1 MSVQKTD
8 IKQLYLDRKRFN
20 YIEFDLEKI
29 KTCDQIYEAF
39 KNVIE
44 DKIKKLY
51 KNVQGFKFK
60 FIMIYSKLSSKY
72 DANSLTEIKIDRS
85 FILTELLQSSQYTLY
100 YLPVPNYD
108 NKRNIKK
115 VIINGQN
122 EIKNLINN
130 DIENYLTSEGIYYFD
145 KAMAQFIY
153 GKGYIDEQKFIV
165 NSKKNKIEIAIDLIK
180 KVEYSENQVPL
191 SLQVFK
197 TKCPNHIIQIL
208 QYNTTYIFGLY
219 KQKSYLMWK
228 NAISSAKIKN
238 KNRAVDTQFNNDL
251 NKNAYLLYQN
261 YNSIPDKC
269 REINQILENP
279 EKRKIFFEIFDDNK
293 IADISTNIFSYKIN
307 IKKND
312 FIGALACLKQINFYL
327 DYYNNDNEKEK
338 ENEIEKYKNIFP
350 DKLIEHFKNI
360 LTNAN
365 EIFSKTVNSGGN
377 INNILKDILT
387 LDLFDKLYVKIY
399 DLYIVPFFQNFKET
413 LKKEYNF
420 NEKPEVIKKLHLL
433 LSKHTINFFDLN
445 DSKKFY
451 NLFSDDDEKNKNEN
465 TKDNTNDSNGNNIK
479 NNQKNS

>member
-8 IKQLYLDRKRFN
+8 IKQLYLDKNRAN

-29 KTCDQIYEAF
+29 KTCDQIYETL
-39 KNVIE
+39 KNDIE
-44 DKIKKLY
+44 NKIKKLY
-51 KNVQGFKFK
+51 KNVQGIKFK
-60 FIMIYSKLSSKY
+60 FIMIYSKLSSKNN
-72 DANSLTEIKIDRS
+72 ANLLTEIKIDRS

-100 YLPVPNYD
+100 YLPVSNYD
-108 NKRNIKK
+108 NKRNIRKDK
-115 VIINGQN
+115 INGQN
-122 EIKNLINN
+122 EIKNLINK
-130 DIENYLTSEGIYYFD
+130 DIENYLTNEGIYYFD

-153 GKGYIDEQKFIV
+153 GKGYIDEQKLIV
-165 NSKKNKIEIAIDLIK
+165 NSKKNKIEIAIDQIRK
-180 KVEYSENQVPL
+180 EEYSENQIPL

-197 TKCPNHIIQIL
+197 TKCPNYIIQIL

-219 KQKSYLMWK
+219 KQKSYLIWK

-238 KNRAVDTQFNNDL
+238 KTRAVDTQFNNDL
-251 NKNAYLLYQN
+251 NKNAYLLYLN
-261 YNSIPDKC
+261 CNSIPDKC

-293 IADISTNIFSYKIN
+293 IADISTNIFNYKIN

-327 DYYNNDNEKEK
+327 DYNNNDNEKE
-338 ENEIEKYKNIFP
+338 NDIEKYKNIFP

-365 EIFSKTVNSGGN
+365 ELFSKTVNGGGN

-387 LDLFDKLYVKIY
+387 SDLFDKLYFKIY

-420 NEKPEVIKKLHLL
+420 DEKPEVIKKMHLL

-445 DSKKFY
+445 DSNKFY
-451 NLFSDDDEKNKNEN
+451 NLFSDDEEKNKNDN
-465 TKDNTNDSNGNNIK
+465 IKDNTNGNNIK